1 MKSIKHITF
10 ALLATAAL
18 AGCGS
23 QPQTTPEALLKEA
36 FQEKFLVGTALNV
49 NHLAGSDDRAAQLTQ
64 KQFNSVVAE
73 NCMKSEELQPEEGKF
88 MFEAADQF
96 VNFGV
101 ENKMFVVGHCL
112 VWHSQAP
119 KWFFVDQEGKEV
131 SREVL
136 IERMRTHIFTV
147 VEHFKGRVQGWDVV
161 NEALNDDGT
170 LRNSKFLQI
179 IGEEYIELAFRFA
192 QEADPNVALYYNDYS
207 MFKPEKV
214 AGAIKIVQNL
224 QTKGIRI
231 DAVGMQCH
239 YMLEGPAA
247 SEVEQSIVALAQT
260 GCQVMI
266 TELDLS
272 VLPFPRD
279 FRGGANI
286 SDMAQYEESLNPYT
300 KGVPSDVEAAWEA
313 LYTDYF
319 KVFLKHSD
327 KIHRVTFWGVGDGD
341 SWKNDWPIKGR
352 TDYPLF
358 FDRDYKAKPIVAKV
372 ATLVVE

>member
-1 MKSIKHITF
+1 MKIVKQVTC
-10 ALLATAAL
+10 ALLATMAL
-18 AGCGS
+18 AACSS
-23 QPQTTPEALLKEA
+23 QPKTASEPILKEA
-36 FQEKFLVGTALNV
+36 FQEKFLLGTALNV
-49 NHLAGSDDRAAQLTQ
+49 NHLAGTDERAAKLTA
-64 KQFNSVVAE
+64 KQFNSIVAE
-73 NCMKSEELQPEEGKF
+73 NCMKSEEIQPQEGVF
-88 MFEAADQF
+88 AFADADQF
-96 VNFGV
+96 VDFGV
-101 ENKMFVVGHCL
+101 ANKMFVVGHCL

-119 KWFFVDQEGKEV
+119 AWFFVDAQGAEV

-147 VEHFKGRVQGWDVV
+147 VEHFKGRVQGWDVL

-214 AGAIKIVQNL
+214 AGAIRIVKNL
-224 QTKGIRI
+224 QAKGIRI

-239 YMLEGPAA
+239 YMLEGPPA
-247 SEVEQSIVALAQT
+247 SEVETSILALAET

-266 TELDLS
+266 TELDVS
-272 VLPFPRD
+272 VLPFPRNLG
-279 FRGGANI
+279 GGANI
-286 SDMAQYEESLNPYT
+286 SDNAQYQEELNPYT
-300 KGVPSDVEAAWEA
+300 AGVPAPVEAAWEA

-327 KIHRVTFWGVGDGD
+327 KISRVTFWGVGDGD

-358 FDRDYKAKPIVAKV
+358 FDRNYQAKPIVAKIV
-372 ATLVVE
+372 DLANQ